1 MDGEW
6 MSGSLGGWM
15 DDDGCMD
22 VMNQNLSFFLSG
34 FRSLSRSATAACLAR
49 SVS

>member
-22 VMNQNLSFFLSG
+22 VMNRNLSFFLVFVLCPG
-34 FRSLSRSATAACLAR
+34 QLQQL
-49 SVS
+49 V